1 MSNDYRGDYSS
12 DPRGGYGSGGGGSG
26 GGGGGGRGGYGG
38 GGGGRGGHGGGRGG
52 HGGGRGDHGGGE
64 RRGIPLSD
72 LDPTLTE
79 FSKKV
84 IGASIDVHKTLGPG
98 YDKSCY
104 LAALTSEMKALAMN
118 FKAGHHFDVKY
129 KDQRIGDIACDLFV
143 EDRFLVEVLARP
155 GDVSTADRLA
165 LRAKLKAANLDLG
178 LCINFAERRL
188 KDGLVRVLNIDKINA
203 DRGIAPGEG
212 GGEHDDGYEQA

>member
-1 MSNDYRGDYSS
+1 MSNDYRGDYSGES
-12 DPRGGYGSGGGGSG
+12 RGGYGV
-26 GGGGGGRGGYGG
+26 GGGRGQ
-38 GGGGRGGHGGGRGG
+38 GGGRGGHGGHGGG
-52 HGGGRGDHGGGE
+52 HGGGRGE
-64 RRGIPLSD
+64 RRGIPLSE

-84 IGASIDVHKTLGPG
+84 IGGSIDVHKALGPG
-98 YDKSCY
+98 YDKATY
-104 LAALTSEMKALAMN
+104 LAALGAEMKALGLN
-118 FKAGHHFDVKY
+118 FKAGHQFEVKY
-129 KDQRIGDIACDLFV
+129 KDAKVGSIGCDLFV

-155 GDVSTADRLA
+155 GDVSTSDRLG

-203 DRGIAPGEG
+203 DRGIAPGEMD
-212 GGEHDDGYEQA
+212 HDDGGEFETH

>member
-12 DPRGGYGSGGGGSG
+12 DPRGGYGSGGGG

-38 GGGGRGGHGGGRGG
+38 GGGRGGHGGR
-52 HGGGRGDHGGGE
+52 GGGRGDHGGHGGE

-203 DRGIAPGEG
+203 DRGIAPGEA
-212 GGEHDDGYEQA
+212 EHDDGYEQA

>member
-26 GGGGGGRGGYGG
+26 GGGGRGGYGG
-38 GGGGRGGHGGGRGG
+38 GGGGRGGR
-52 HGGGRGDHGGGE
+52 GGGRGDHGGHGGE

-203 DRGIAPGEG
+203 DRGIAPGDG